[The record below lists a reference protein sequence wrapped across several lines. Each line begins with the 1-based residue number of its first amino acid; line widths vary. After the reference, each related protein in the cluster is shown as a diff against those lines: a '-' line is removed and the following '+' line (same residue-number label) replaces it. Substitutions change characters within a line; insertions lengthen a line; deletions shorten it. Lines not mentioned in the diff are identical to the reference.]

1 MKLERKWRYEG
12 NYRTINSRGRINK
25 SNEIETAMGH
35 LFSEDI
41 TDSEISAFLIGL
53 KAKGET
59 VGEIAG
65 LVDGIRAQFITI

>member
-1 MKLERKWRYEG
+1 ME
-12 NYRTINSRGRINK
+12 
-25 SNEIETAMGH
+25 H

-65 LVDGIRAQFITI
+65 LVDGIRAQCITF